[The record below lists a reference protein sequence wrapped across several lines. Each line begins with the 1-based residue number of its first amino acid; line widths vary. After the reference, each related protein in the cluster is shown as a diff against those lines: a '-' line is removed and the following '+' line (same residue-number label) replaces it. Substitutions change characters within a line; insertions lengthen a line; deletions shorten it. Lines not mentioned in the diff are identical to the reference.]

1 MSEKIEFGE
10 KCEKEYGGA
19 RISLVADKGDIAR
32 YLVRG
37 RRQSGGWLCNADDV
51 SASGDFFEVLL
62 ALTELCCTERLCI
75 AESLPWACGK
85 EAFEERSESLFR
97 AAVYGGEL
105 SVMLYGYRSPREA
118 EEAFNIM
125 HKSFCRLE
133 EEGREVSGY
142 LTRGVMIDSPIAL
155 LDIQN
160 LPRVDFICFDFDRLS
175 EGLLG
180 HPVDVILNDREL
192 TETLCR
198 FWEDIRRTCFV
209 HQKTEARAISEGLFS
224 SKLFSD
230 WVKFMD
236 IREIYTTKQS
246 VEQKNT

>member
-160 LPRVDFICFDFDRLS
+160 LPRVDFVCFDFDRLKEILHQGIPS
-175 EGLLG
+175 GRPYILRGFYENRKMLSKGNYNKKRRKLG
-180 HPVDVILNDREL
+180 ARRASL
-192 TETLCR
+192 
-198 FWEDIRRTCFV
+198 DI
-209 HQKTEARAISEGLFS
+209 
-224 SKLFSD
+224 
-230 WVKFMD
+230 
-236 IREIYTTKQS
+236 
-246 VEQKNT
+246 